1 VSREAAPLRIAR
13 IVALAVLALA
23 LVACT
28 RGRADLEM
36 KVKEILDRKGAPLE
50 PLPIIRTFESFEYT
64 AQDLRDPFTASID
77 TEALALAE
85 ANRPDAN
92 RPREPLESF
101 PLDALDMVGTLGLT
115 TDMTALVKDPDGVIH
130 RVRVDNY
137 MGQNFGRV
145 IGIYEDR
152 IELVEL
158 IQNASGDGWVERSA
172 AIALDDE

>member
-1 VSREAAPLRIAR
+1 MSAALAAR
-13 IVALAVLALA
+13 HARSLAVLVLA
-23 LVACT
+23 AATLAGCA
-28 RGRADLEM
+28 RGRDDLEV
-36 KVKEILDRKGAPLE
+36 KVGEILARKGAPLE
-50 PLPIIRTFESFEYT
+50 PLPVPRTFERFEYT

-77 TEALALAE
+77 TEATASA
-85 ANRPDAN
+85 ARPDAD
-92 RPREPLESF
+92 RPPEPLESF

-137 MGQNFGRV
+137 MGQNYGRI

-152 IELVEL
+152 LELVEL
-158 IQNASGDGWVERSA
+158 VPNAGGDGWVERAA